1 MILELVVLYFLLIGL
16 AAWGSLESFRLKQ
29 RDGRPFVRIFHVFVL
44 LAFAYALV
52 NFVGEVVVPAIFP
65 GPSETLIATYMI
77 VDLITIP
84 LLGVLFYLLFSWIV
98 RLLDWK
104 IGPGLKAAFW
114 GAEALYLIAFFVSLI
129 SYFVRGISALT
140 YAAVVILNG
149 VLLLM
154 LLAAV
159 LTLALADP
167 EGEDPARRRLVRGLG
182 IRYAYSL
189 VAVIAILAVA
199 RTTPFGTTMAG
210 RILPA
215 AFVFLVNFPALFFL
229 RRVSLSWA
237 SFPGP
242 EAGQTGGL
250 AGISDEEGL
259 TDREKE
265 IIRLIARGLDTREI
279 GKALFISPKT
289 VKNHLTNIYVKTGVR
304 NRVQLVNR
312 YRR

>member
-1 MILELVVLYFLLIGL
+1 MISELVVLYFSLIGL

-29 RDGRPFVRIFHVFVL
+29 RDGRPFVRTFHVFIL

-65 GPSETLIATYMI
+65 GPSETLIAAYMI

-84 LLGVLFYLLFSWIV
+84 LLGVLFYLLFFWIV

-104 IGPGLKAAFW
+104 TGPGLKAAFW
-114 GAEALYLIAFFVSLI
+114 GAEALYLIAFFVSFI

-154 LLAAV
+154 LLAAD

-182 IRYAYSL
+182 IRYACSL
-189 VAVIAILAVA
+189 AALIAILAVA
-199 RTTPFGTTMAG
+199 RTTPFGTTTAG

-215 AFVFLVNFPALFFL
+215 GFVFLVNFPALFFL
-229 RRVSLSWA
+229 RRALSSWA

-242 EAGQTGGL
+242 EAGRTGGL
-250 AGISDEEGL
+250 AGISEEEGL